1 MQSDTIIGIVGA
13 VVLVA
18 VMVGVF
24 AYEYSNAPEDGGPAI
39 DPESEEGKM
48 AAFAAAYP
56 TLNATDDIDGDG
68 EANYMDDD
76 IDGDGVPNAEDN
88 QTCLCAMAISGSVP
102 ASSPT
107 NTNPADTSNTFT
119 IHQGATGGMATV
131 TWTVTRAPATG
142 TIADDLTVSIQGAAA
157 CTKMDGTGNAR
168 MAMCDLTGLEPGMY
182 TIRVSHSGAAAPQA
196 KSFSGSYDILY

>member
-24 AYEYSNAPEDGGPAI
+24 AYEYSNAPEDAGPAI

-48 AAFAAAYP
+48 AAFSSTYP

-88 QTCLCAMAISGSVP
+88 MTCVCAMSIGGTVA
-102 ASSPT
+102 ATSPT

-131 TWTVTRAPATG
+131 TWTVTRAPGG
-142 TIADDLTVSIQGAAA
+142 TLVGDLSVSIQGAAA
-157 CTKMDGTGNAR
+157 CTKMDGTGDAR
-168 MAMCDLTGLEPGMY
+168 MAMCDLTGLEPGTY
-182 TIRVSHSGAAAPQA
+182 TIRVSHASAVAQQKA
-196 KSFSGSYDILY
+196 FSGSYDILY